1 MNFVIKNELN
11 DAIENRII
19 PVIQNSELPEKLSQ
33 WAKEWQIAAEI
44 LPRDFK
50 ADNKEIQLIYQ
61 ANQKIYLLSL
71 GKSPQSKDIIR
82 AFRAFF
88 HHHKNK
94 ITGSL
99 GIDFQGLSSDFIQS
113 AINGILLGS
122 YDIQLYK
129 TDKNSD
135 KNFFFQ
141 QDKIEIYLPE
151 VNTQLIDNQIFT
163 GESVAQTQMQVMDL
177 VNAPSNYKNPQTLAN
192 WAIESGKKYGYSV
205 KILDKSELE
214 KQGLKALLAVS
225 QGSVNPPCLLV
236 MEYVPKSS
244 EGDGGGVKLGLVG
257 KGVTFDTGGVSIKG
271 STNMHYMKSDMGGA
285 AAVLGAMELTAKLQ
299 LPIHLI
305 GVIPTTENFI
315 DSHSLKPGDVI
326 GSYAGKT
333 IEVIDTDAEGRLI
346 LADGL
351 AFLNRNYQPD
361 ILIDLATLTGS
372 CVQTLGYAAGGLFT
386 NNDELADKLLKI
398 SELSGEKLWRLPMWD
413 DYKDDISSD
422 VADLRNYSGKPIAGA
437 ISAAKFL
444 EVFTENHPAFAH
456 LDIAGVAFG
465 DSEFAS
471 MKSATAFGVRLL
483 LEFIKS
489 ISSTN

>member
-1 MNFVIKNELN
+1 MNFTSKNSPREG
-11 DAIENRII
+11 IENLLI
-19 PVIQNSELPEKLSQ
+19 PLIQNSELPEKLSRLANQ
-33 WAKEWQIAAEI
+33 WQIAVDD
-44 LPRDFK
+44 LPKDFK
-50 ADNKEIQLIYQ
+50 ADSQEIQLIYR
-61 ANQKIYLLSL
+61 AKQKIYLLGL
-71 GKSPQSKDIIR
+71 GKSTQAKDIIYP
-82 AFRAFF
+82 FRAFF
-88 HHHKNK
+88 HRYKNK
-94 ITGSL
+94 INGRL
-99 GIDFQGLSSDFIQS
+99 GIDFQGLSSDWLS
-113 AINGILLGS
+113 YAVHGILLGR
-122 YDIQLYK
+122 YEIQLYK
-129 TDKNSD
+129 TDKD
-135 KNFFFQ
+135 LAKNFFFQ
-141 QDKIEIYLPE
+141 QKEIEIYTAE
-151 VNTQLIDNQIFT
+151 ENKQTIDNQVFI
-163 GESVAQTQMQVMDL
+163 GKSIAQTQMEIMDL
-177 VNAPSNYKNPQTLAN
+177 VNAPSNYKTPQTLAN
-192 WAIESGKKYGYSV
+192 WAIESGKKFGYSV
-205 KILDKSELE
+205 KVLDKLELE
-214 KQGLKALLAVS
+214 KQGLQALLAVS
-225 QGSVNPPCLLV
+225 QGSINPPCLIV
-236 MEYVPKSS
+236 MEYNPQLDSEAPNPKP
-244 EGDGGGVKLGLVG
+244 KLGLVG

-305 GVIPTTENFI
+305 GVVPSTENFI

-351 AFLNRNYQPD
+351 SFLNRNYQPD

-372 CVQTLGYAAGGLFT
+372 CVQTLGYAAGGLFS

-398 SELSGEKLWRLPMWD
+398 SELSGEKLWRLPLWD
-413 DYKDDISSD
+413 DYKGDISSD

-471 MKSATAFGVRLL
+471 MKSATAFGLRLL
-483 LEFIKS
+483 LEYIKS
-489 ISSTN
+489 IV